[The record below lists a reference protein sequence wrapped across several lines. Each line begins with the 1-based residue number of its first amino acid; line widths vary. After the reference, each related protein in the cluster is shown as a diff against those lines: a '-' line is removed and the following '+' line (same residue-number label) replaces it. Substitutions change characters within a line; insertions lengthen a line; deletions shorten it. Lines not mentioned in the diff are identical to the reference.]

1 MISLDDGEADRIVQ
15 TVPCFI
21 ALLRLGPTA
30 RKAIHV
36 VKTGVGRS
44 KIIEVR
50 ASWKGSFPCSA
61 SLAGN
66 APNLGAIEGGTDRT
80 MARGAQTK

>member
-15 TVPCFI
+15 TVPCFTL
-21 ALLRLGPTA
+21 LLRLEPTA

-36 VKTGVGRS
+36 AKTGIGRS

-66 APNLGAIEGGTDRT
+66 APNVGAVEGRTDRET
-80 MARGAQTK
+80 VRGAQTK